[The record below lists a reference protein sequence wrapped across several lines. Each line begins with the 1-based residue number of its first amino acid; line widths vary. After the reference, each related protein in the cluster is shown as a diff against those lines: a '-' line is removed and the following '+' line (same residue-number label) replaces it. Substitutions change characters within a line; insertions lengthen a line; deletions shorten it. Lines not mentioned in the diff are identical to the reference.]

1 MFVEG
6 LLQSG
11 SKENISLAVEV
22 LTTSKLGGVV
32 AKKEHHLTSAM
43 CALKYDVSVNVVLEA
58 AKEYFNA
65 AASLTDS
72 SMELA
77 RYKF

>member
-1 MFVEG
+1 MFAEG

-11 SKENISLAVEV
+11 HKENIPLAVEV
-22 LTTSKLGGVV
+22 LTTSKLGGVLT
-32 AKKEHHLTSAM
+32 KKEHHLTD
-43 CALKYDVSVNVVLEA
+43 ALYALNYDVSVQVVLEA

-65 AASLTDS
+65 AASLADS

-77 RYKF
+77 K